1 MEHGD
6 KAAMDHDGMT
16 GMQHNGASPGSAAPR
31 HTARSSARPWTCSQ
45 SNRCPGLMIRGV
57 GLRNNGRRVL
67 TYADLHTLGAQL
79 IAVSLA
85 ARLSCI

>member
-1 MEHGD
+1 VD
-6 KAAMDHDGMT
+6 
-16 GMQHNGASPGSAAPR
+16 MQSE
-31 HTARSSARPWTCSQ
+31 Q
-45 SNRCPGLMIRGV
+45 RCPGLMIRG